1 MCISPSIRLTVP
13 EEVSNIS
20 GFNFFKLVL
29 YLLGGR
35 DYMQKLR
42 LKFVKVYFWS
52 DLTIV
57 LGWAKMSPSLSKQF
71 VQNA

>member
-57 LGWAKMSPSLSKQF
+57 
-71 VQNA
+71 